1 MPSYIQPTFKIATV
15 ASGCYRRWLGLFN
28 FCGHS
33 LLMAPTRARSLVE
46 HWRRTSLGSKHKS
59 SSVPIKQK
67 ALRFCPNAGSL
78 SVRLPGS
85 TVAGGSP
92 KTSKTSTAMHWLSS
106 VWRPF
111 ALWSEGYVFPDELL
125 GRTLRDDLRWA
136 VDGPP
141 IGVWTTVLGTADIL
155 MRDTLWLL
163 SDGAGYL
170 HSQSALHGTE
180 SFPVMW
186 KH

>member
-67 ALRFCPNAGSL
+67 ASRFCPNAGSL

-111 ALWSEGYVFPDELL
+111 ALWSERYVFPDELL
-125 GRTLRDDLRWA
+125 GRTLRNAAVMSARICAGQIMIGGSRAGTSRNTRTIELLPPDLVRLKRILYLRPSTSRDQDD
-136 VDGPP
+136 
-141 IGVWTTVLGTADIL
+141 
-155 MRDTLWLL
+155 
-163 SDGAGYL
+163 
-170 HSQSALHGTE
+170 
-180 SFPVMW
+180 
-186 KH
+186 